1 MTPTKQSKLI
11 AISTKGKDLFWK
23 YGIKRVSIEE
33 ICREAK
39 VSKMTFYKFFP
50 NKIALVHSILSEIYD
65 ESLNEFKEI
74 LSSNIEFTE
83 KMKQLFILKRKSAQ
97 GISIELLKDINQ
109 LQDDKLS
116 LLIEEKGKESLNLFI
131 EFLIKSQKNKLMR
144 SDIKIDFVLF
154 QLNQMN
160 LIFENPDLVNQYE
173 NPEELIMESMRFLF
187 YGLGVRD
194 E

>member
-1 MTPTKQSKLI
+1 MTPTKQPKLI

-65 ESLNEFKEI
+65 ESLNEFKDI
-74 LSSNIEFTE
+74 LASNIEFTE

-131 EFLIKSQKNKLMR
+131 DFLIESQKNKLMR

-160 LIFENPDLVNQYE
+160 LIFENPNLVNQYE

>member
-1 MTPTKQSKLI
+1 MTSTKQPKLI

-131 EFLIKSQKNKLMR
+131 DFLIESQKNKLMR

-160 LIFENPDLVNQYE
+160 LIFENPNLVNQYE